1 MRTPV
6 VLRHALLALGLLFPW
21 PALAQTDRTID
32 VGGQGVLEITCENG
46 SIEVRSWDRSSVH
59 VRASHDPAVR
69 VNIES
74 SGRNVEIHAE
84 THGKKNRSVA
94 YTVSVPRAMALQ
106 LQAVHAPITVSGT
119 TGRIEAHN
127 VKGGIEVRGGGEFVE
142 ASSVEGGVVVVGA
155 RGRVE
160 ATSVNAGITLRDV
173 SGGRVEATTVNGSV
187 HLTDIDSRNVD
198 ATTVNGEVVYDGRIY
213 SDGSYSFSSH
223 NGALSISVPANTNAD
238 VSVSTFNG
246 SFSAGFPV
254 SFRQARGDKSFQF
267 VLGSGGA
274 RLELQSFNGPIRLRR
289 PGER

>member
-1 MRTPV
+1 M
-6 VLRHALLALGLLFPW
+6 LRHALLAFGLLFPW

-32 VGGQGVLEITCENG
+32 VGGVGILEITCENG
-46 SIEVRSWDRSSVH
+46 SIEVRAWDRSTVQ
-59 VRASHDPAVR
+59 VRATHDPAVR
-69 VNIES
+69 VIIES
-74 SGRNVEIHAE
+74 SGRNVEVHAV
-84 THGKKNRSVA
+84 THGKKHSSVA
-94 YTVSVPRAMALQ
+94 YSVSVPRSMALQ
-106 LQAVHAPITVSGT
+106 LQAVHAAITVDGAGS
-119 TGRIEAHN
+119 RVEANN
-127 VKGGIEVRGGGEFVE
+127 VKGNVEIRGGRDYVE
-142 ASSVEGGVVVVGA
+142 ASSVEGSVVVVGA

-173 SGGRVEATTVNGSV
+173 SGPRVEATTVNGSV
-187 HLTDIDSRNVD
+187 RLAEIDSRNVE
-198 ATTVNGEVVYDGRIY
+198 ATTVNGEVQYDGRIY
-213 SDGSYSFSSH
+213 SDGRYSFNSH